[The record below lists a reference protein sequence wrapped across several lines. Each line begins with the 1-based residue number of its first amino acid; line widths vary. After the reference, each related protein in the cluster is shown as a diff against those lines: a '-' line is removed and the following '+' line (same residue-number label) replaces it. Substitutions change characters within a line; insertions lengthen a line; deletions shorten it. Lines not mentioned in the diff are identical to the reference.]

1 VKLITAVVRPVLFDQ
16 LKEALA
22 LFGVRSM
29 TVTQAFF
36 ARDGEAK
43 VESYRGRPISRDF
56 EPSLRIEL
64 LVENGEVVDLARVI
78 GRIVAP
84 YSSAEGHVWIT
95 DTHAL

>member
-1 VKLITAVVRPVLFDQ
+1 MKLITAVVRPVLFDQ

-29 TVTQAFF
+29 TVTEAFSSHEGT
-36 ARDGEAK
+36 AT
-43 VESYRGRPISRDF
+43 VQSYRGRPISRDF
-56 EPSLRIEL
+56 VPSLRIEL

-84 YSSAEGHVWIT
+84 DASAEGHVWIT
-95 DTHAL
+95 DTHAF

>member
-1 VKLITAVVRPVLFDQ
+1 MKLITAVVRPVLFDQ

-29 TVTQAFF
+29 TVTEAFS
-36 ARDGEAK
+36 AREGLAP

-78 GRIVAP
+78 GRIIAP
-84 YSSAEGHVWIT
+84 GASPAGHVWVT
-95 DTHAL
+95 DTFAL

>member
-29 TVTQAFF
+29 TVTQVFYYG
-36 ARDGEAK
+36 DEAK
-43 VESYRGRPISRDF
+43 VETYRGRPISKDF

-64 LVENGEVVDLARVI
+64 LVENGEVLDLARVI

-84 YSSAEGHVWIT
+84 NSSAEGHVWIT
-95 DTHAL
+95 ETHSL